1 MGSAQTTV
9 DSAAILSIYEN
20 PMEQGQLG
28 ASVSILRRHD
38 LNIHRVKALNLAPM
52 FLLQKNLPLA

>member
-28 ASVSILRRHD
+28 ASVSILCRHD
-38 LNIHRVKALNLAPM
+38 PNIHRVKALNLASM
-52 FLLQKNLPLA
+52 FLL

>member
-28 ASVSILRRHD
+28 ASVSILCRHD
-38 LNIHRVKALNLAPM
+38 PNIHRVKALNLASM
-52 FLLQKNLPLA
+52 FLLQKNLTLA